1 MEVFKMGLAVI
12 MAIVGLIVGWVS
24 CYFVMRNNLKYFN
37 IDDMAKSELR
47 ALLRKIK
54 DRL

>member
-1 MEVFKMGLAVI
+1 MGLAVI
-12 MAIVGLIVGWVS
+12 VGIVGLIVGWVS
-24 CYFVMRNNLKYFN
+24 CYFVLRNNRKYF
-37 IDDMAKSELR
+37 DLDTMAKSELR